1 MHTTHGCTNSQ
12 APEVR
17 PEDSRGRSLLGRN
30 PRFAYP
36 PIRNR
41 RAVARENIDSTH
53 GITTWPI
60 VGECVAL
67 QQKWKETDMGKTK
80 TREEALASLK
90 KAIQHKQ
97 EWKKEIEQE
106 YAKKGEQ
113 VKVVF
118 L

>member
-1 MHTTHGCTNSQ
+1 M
-12 APEVR
+12 
-17 PEDSRGRSLLGRN
+17 
-30 PRFAYP
+30 
-36 PIRNR
+36 
-41 RAVARENIDSTH
+41 
-53 GITTWPI
+53 
-60 VGECVAL
+60 

-90 KAIQHKQ
+90 KAIHHKQ

>member
-1 MHTTHGCTNSQ
+1 MTMEK
-12 APEVR
+12 A
-17 PEDSRGRSLLGRN
+17 
-30 PRFAYP
+30 
-36 PIRNR
+36 
-41 RAVARENIDSTH
+41 
-53 GITTWPI
+53 
-60 VGECVAL
+60 
-67 QQKWKETDMGKTK
+67 KTK
-80 TREEALASLK
+80 EEALASLK